1 LTLFLR
7 NNIVLFDKVQSK
19 IRVCR
24 FTLGKKKKASAFADK
39 RIIDSYCDYVAK
51 AYSHNIRMINAVAES
66 RGIKSFF
73 ILQPCLAVDKPLTEH
88 EKKLLESEAIN
99 NPSFNFIK

>member
-1 LTLFLR
+1 
-7 NNIVLFDKVQSK
+7 
-19 IRVCR
+19 
-24 FTLGKKKKASAFADK
+24 
-39 RIIDSYCDYVAK
+39 
-51 AYSHNIRMINAVAES
+51 MINAVAES